1 MPVTVMGLA
10 PGCGWR
16 PILRPGRVHP
26 AAAGG
31 GPYPAPMARHYHFRQ
46 VDVFTDRPFAG
57 NPLAVFPAAEGLS
70 DDEMQAIAREMNLSE
85 TTFVLPV
92 TAAGAAEGA
101 TYRMRIFTPGVE
113 LPFAGHP
120 SVGTAWVLADEQA
133 FPLAGAVTEVRQE
146 IRIGVLPL
154 AIEAADGRPGA
165 VTMTQGAPELRAIL
179 PPSELAPL
187 AEALG
192 VPVEALGWT
201 DADGTVHDGDRVPP
215 RVVTTGLPYLVVPFR
230 DRTVLAGVTSDRN
243 AAASMVARRQGC
255 DSVALVAPGNAG
267 AIADADVHVRVLVD
281 PAVGI
286 QEDPATGSAAG
297 PVAVYLGVLGGA
309 QDEVRHLVIE
319 QGVEIGRPS
328 RLDVQA
334 AFYSDGQPRSVR
346 LTGRTVPVLSGSLE
360 LP

>member
-1 MPVTVMGLA
+1 
-10 PGCGWR
+10 
-16 PILRPGRVHP
+16 
-26 AAAGG
+26 
-31 GPYPAPMARHYHFRQ
+31 MARRYRFRQ

-57 NPLAVFPAAEGLS
+57 NPLAVFPAADGLS

-92 TAAGAAEGA
+92 TAAGAAADA
-101 TYRMRIFTPGVE
+101 TYRMRIFTPAVE

-120 SVGTAWVLADEQA
+120 SVGTAWVLADERT
-133 FPLAGAVTEVRQE
+133 FPLTAPVTEVRQE
-146 IRIGVLPL
+146 IGIGVLPL
-154 AIEAADGRPGA
+154 AIAVADERPGV
-165 VTMTQGAPELRAIL
+165 VTMIQGAPELRAIL
-179 PPSELAPL
+179 PAGELDVI

-192 VPVEALGWT
+192 VPTAALGWT
-201 DADGTVHDGDRVPP
+201 DADGTVHDGGRVPP

-230 DRTVLAGVTSDRN
+230 DRAVLAGVTSDRN
-243 AAASMVARRQGC
+243 APTAVVARRHGC
-255 DSVALVAPGNAG
+255 DSVALVAPGNSG

-281 PAVGI
+281 PRAGI

-297 PVAVYLGVLGGA
+297 PIAVYLGVLGGA
-309 QDEVRHLVIE
+309 QGEVRHLVME

-328 RLDVQA
+328 RLEVQA
-334 AFYSDGQPRSVR
+334 SFYSDGQPRSVR

>member
-1 MPVTVMGLA
+1 
-10 PGCGWR
+10 
-16 PILRPGRVHP
+16 
-26 AAAGG
+26 
-31 GPYPAPMARHYHFRQ
+31 MARRFHFRQ

-57 NPLAVFPAAEGLS
+57 NPLAVFPAATGLT
-70 DDEMQAIAREMNLSE
+70 DVEMQAIAREMNLSE
-85 TTFVLPV
+85 TTFVLP
-92 TAAGAAEGA
+92 TTPEGAAAGA
-101 TYRMRIFTPGVE
+101 TYRMRIFTPGLE

-120 SVGTAWVLADEQA
+120 SVGTAWVLADEGA
-133 FPLAGAVTEVRQE
+133 FPLAGPVTEVRQE
-146 IRIGVLPL
+146 IAIGVLPL
-154 AIEAADGRPGA
+154 AVEVADGRPGA
-165 VTMTQGAPELRAIL
+165 VTMTQGAPELRA
-179 PPSELAPL
+179 PVSPAELAPL

-192 VPVEALGWT
+192 VTPEALGWT
-201 DADGTVHDGDRVPP
+201 DADGTVHDAGRVPP

-230 DRTVLAGVTSDRN
+230 ERAVLAGVASDRN
-243 AAASMVARRQGC
+243 AAASIVARRHGC

-309 QDEVRHLVIE
+309 QDEWRHLVIE

-334 AFYSDGQPRSVR
+334 SFYSDGQPRSVR
-346 LTGRTVPVLSGSLE
+346 LTGRTVPMLSGSLDM
-360 LP
+360 P